1 MFKKK
6 GNSSSLTRRLKCLRI
21 VYFLNS
27 NFFDG
32 DVSGSGINVH
42 DGYLRVKKSLSLL
55 INNNNLSIT
64 SIVKKEKNTLD
75 SMAQI

>member
-6 GNSSSLTRRLKCLRI
+6 GNSLSLTRRLKYLCI

-32 DVSGSGINVH
+32 DVSGCGINVH

-64 SIVKKEKNTLD
+64 SIVKKEAKYT